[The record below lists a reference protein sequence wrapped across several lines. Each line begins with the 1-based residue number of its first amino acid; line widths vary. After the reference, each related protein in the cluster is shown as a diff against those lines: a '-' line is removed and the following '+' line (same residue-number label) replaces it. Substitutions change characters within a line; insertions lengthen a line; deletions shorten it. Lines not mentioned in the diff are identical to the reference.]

1 MASSDQPLAC
11 PQCGGTRLYRDGL
24 RYLSNGAAAQRW
36 LCRNCGY
43 RFSERKALQK
53 NLRQSINTRFAILS
67 SCQGSCEAS
76 SGAPSVTKAA
86 KTLATVENSIKS
98 GLAGA
103 TKQTADVKGKIV
115 EYSFWLLK
123 QGYSK
128 YTIQGRTKLLK
139 RLAKLGDLLNPESIK
154 EVIAKQEWSTGRK
167 INAVDAY
174 TSFLQMQNA
183 RWDPPQYRRIRRL
196 PFIPTENEVD
206 QLIGGCNKRMAA
218 FLQLLKETGI
228 RCGEACKLKWTDIDM
243 ENPSINVTP
252 EKGSNPRLLK
262 ISAKLASMLN
272 ALPKNSQTIFPPNA
286 DIMRKSFQR
295 QRRQIAFKLQNP
307 RLIQI
312 SFHTLRHWKATMEYH
327 KTKDILHVMQLL
339 GHRNI
344 NNTLVYTQLVNF
356 REDDYIA
363 RVAHSEQEV
372 CQLIEAGFEYV
383 CDYNGNKIFRKRK

>member
-1 MASSDQPLAC
+1 VASNNQPPAC

-24 RYLSNGAAAQRW
+24 RYSPNGAATQRW
-36 LCRNCGY
+36 QCRNCGH
-43 RFSERKALQK
+43 RFSQNKPSQK
-53 NLRQSINTRFAILS
+53 NLKQSINTPSTILS
-67 SCQGSCEAS
+67 SSQRSCEAPS
-76 SGAPSVTKAA
+76 RAPSAAKAA
-86 KTLATVENSIKS
+86 KTLATVENPIKN

-128 YTIQGRTKLLK
+128 CTIQGQTKLLK
-139 RLAKLGDLLNPESIK
+139 RLAKLGDLFNPESIK

-167 INAVDAY
+167 VNAVDTY
-174 TSFLQMQNA
+174 TNFLQMQNA
-183 RWDPPQYRRIRRL
+183 EWQPPQYRRIRKL

-206 QLIGGCNKRMAA
+206 QLIGGCNKRMAT
-218 FLQLLKETGI
+218 FLQLLKETGV

-243 ENPSINVTP
+243 ENPSIRVTP

-262 ISAKLASMLN
+262 ISAKLISMLN
-272 ALPKNSQTIFPPNA
+272 TLPKNSQTVFPPNA

-307 RLIQI
+307 RLMQI
-312 SFHTLRHWKATMEYH
+312 SFHTFRHWKATMEYH
-327 KTKDILHVMQLL
+327 KTKDILHVMRLL
-339 GHRNI
+339 GHKNI
-344 NNTLVYTQLVNF
+344 NNTLLYTQLIDF
-356 REDDYIA
+356 RDDDFTA

-383 CDYNGNKIFRKRK
+383 CDYNGNKIFRKRR

>member
-1 MASSDQPLAC
+1 
-11 PQCGGTRLYRDGL
+11 
-24 RYLSNGAAAQRW
+24 
-36 LCRNCGY
+36 
-43 RFSERKALQK
+43 
-53 NLRQSINTRFAILS
+53 
-67 SCQGSCEAS
+67 
-76 SGAPSVTKAA
+76 
-86 KTLATVENSIKS
+86 LATVENSIKS

-307 RLIQI
+307 RLRQI
-312 SFHTLRHWKATMEYH
+312 SFHTFATGKPQWNTTKP
-327 KTKDILHVMQLL
+327 KTYYTSCASRPQKHQKHANLHAT
-339 GHRNI
+339 R
-344 NNTLVYTQLVNF
+344 
-356 REDDYIA
+356 
-363 RVAHSEQEV
+363 
-372 CQLIEAGFEYV
+372 
-383 CDYNGNKIFRKRK
+383 